1 MRKVCYHEHY
11 VKCFYIGLDIWYP
24 LTHAMQDSKLKFMVP
39 FLDLLFYLFEGI
51 LCLLSQ
57 RKSEFKSLLK
67 EWYFHSQLKSF
78 NFSIKSFITVSPKYE
93 FDEYSPTD
101 FHTDQKIRISTSRHH
116 QHLERYLSRSVRL
129 VTPDILLPIQQY
141 ICLISPSRYRQKK
154 FRKILC
160 RTL

>member
-67 EWYFHSQLKSF
+67 EWYFHSLLDTLQPTDARARIFQNLKSGKKV
-78 NFSIKSFITVSPKYE
+78 NF
-93 FDEYSPTD
+93 
-101 FHTDQKIRISTSRHH
+101 TS
-116 QHLERYLSRSVRL
+116 Q
-129 VTPDILLPIQQY
+129 T
-141 ICLISPSRYRQKK
+141 
-154 FRKILC
+154 
-160 RTL
+160 